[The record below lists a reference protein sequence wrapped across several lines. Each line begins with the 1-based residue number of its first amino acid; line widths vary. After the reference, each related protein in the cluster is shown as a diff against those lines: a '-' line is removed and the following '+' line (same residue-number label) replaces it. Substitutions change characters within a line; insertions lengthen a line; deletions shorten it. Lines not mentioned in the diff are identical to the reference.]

1 MQARRIPTHRKK
13 HTRPLRAVQEYQKDG
28 TPVSPPRW
36 RVELRLPGRPR
47 RYFST
52 ERAALE
58 FIAGEDERR
67 RNLGQSAAGISPRL
81 LEDALTAEE
90 ILRHYGATLTTAAK
104 FYAETESRRRT
115 SKTALEVAKELIA
128 NRRANACSTV
138 HVTDLED
145 RLIGGGKRSNAVSFC
160 SVLGATPMCEIT
172 TADVEK
178 WLASLRR
185 KYAPQTVA
193 NFRRA
198 AQTLFNFA
206 KPRDY
211 CSRNV
216 VEAIQPPRVPPKDE
230 IGIFTP
236 AEAEAIL
243 KAADKDLLPWLAIA
257 FFAGL
262 RSAELDRLT
271 WEDVKFE
278 RGWIEVPAKK
288 SKTAQRR
295 LVPIVPALAQWL
307 AKYHAREGRIRPK
320 DFNNK
325 RRVAYRAAG
334 FGKPGTETAGE
345 KAARVRLRPAPSN
358 AARHSFASY
367 RLAGTKDAAKTALEL
382 GHTTTALLF
391 KVYREVASEED
402 AARYF
407 AISPESGVAKVVP
420 FTASESA

>member
-52 ERAALE
+52 EQAALE
-58 FIAGEDERR
+58 FIAGEEERR

-90 ILRHYGATLTTAAK
+90 ILRPYGATLTTAAK

-115 SKTALEVAKELIA
+115 SKTALEVANELIA

-138 HVTDLED
+138 HLTDLED
-145 RLIGGGKRSNAVSFC
+145 RLIGGGKRSNVVSFC
-160 SVLGATPMCEIT
+160 SALGTTPMCEIT

-178 WLASLRR
+178 WLAGLRR
-185 KYAPQTVA
+185 KYAPQTVT

-206 KPRDY
+206 VPRDY
-211 CSRNV
+211 CPRNV

-236 AEAEAIL
+236 AETEAIL
-243 KAADKDLLPWLAIA
+243 KAADEDLRPWLAIA

-271 WEDVKFE
+271 WDDVKFKQ
-278 RGWIEVPAKK
+278 RSIDVPASKAK
-288 SKTAQRR
+288 SAKRR
-295 LVPIVPALAQWL
+295 IVRMVPALEAWL
-307 AKYHAREGRIRPK
+307 APYQNREGSIRPK
-320 DFNNK
+320 HFHHK
-325 RRVAYRAAG
+325 RRLAYRAAG
-334 FGKPGTETAGE
+334 FGKPGTETAEE
-345 KAARVRLRPAPSN
+345 KDAGIRLRAAPSN
-358 AARHSFASY
+358 VARHSFASY
-367 RLAGTKDAAKTALEL
+367 RLADSNDAAHTAIEL
-382 GHTTTALLF
+382 GHTSTALLYS
-391 KVYREVASEED
+391 VYRELATAED

-407 AISPESGVAKVVP
+407 AIRPEGDTANVLP
-420 FTASESA
+420 FSKAATA